1 MRLSIKAAQYAAK
14 TRVAVRGERPVAPT
28 YVDVQPPM
36 QASLPDSKNKM
47 KACSNRPSYLV
58 TPRTSRH
65 EDACAAFAGGKAMTP
80 YASAHAAD
88 RIEQNRNS
96 WAMVKCPSK
105 LAASKG
111 TKSAPMP
118 KKIPNR
124 FNMGPRCLPY
134 TSDTSALVHV
144 FNPPPPSPS
153 RTAATLAPA
162 KE

>member
-28 YVDVQPPM
+28 YVEVQPPM
-36 QASLPDSKNKM
+36 QASFPDSKNKM
-47 KACSNRPSYLV
+47 KASSRRPSYLA

-88 RIEQNRNS
+88 RIEKKRNS
-96 WAMVKCPSK
+96 WAMGKCPSR
-105 LAASKG
+105 LTGSSG
-111 TKSAPMP
+111 TTNAPMP
-118 KKIPNR
+118 KKLPNR
-124 FNMGPRCLPY
+124 FSMGPRWLPY

-144 FNPPPPSPS
+144 FNPPPPT
-153 RTAATLAPA
+153 R
-162 KE
+162 